1 MEEKCIDQFET
12 VALNLTKTSSNITTT
27 ITPSN
32 NCSNKTPFFI
42 TSSSSSSTSS
52 TLSSTSNG
60 SRSSTDQISL
70 NSSVDKEDF
79 DKATTSRS
87 SMSLL
92 QEEFETNSQ
101 HDFAEVLDEDDETTT
116 SGVLEAYE
124 ISSSN
129 LLPTTN
135 DDVTSEPVA
144 VVDDSSSTDAIQIIK
159 VSDASTESAAS
170 NNGFFNPSEIY
181 VINDDDDDEE
191 EDDEDDDVDEE
202 EDVVNEAEDDD
213 DVEEIIEGNL
223 INIDDNLHIEE
234 DEDDDDVE
242 DAEDEEEECDMNI
255 TNQSSQRS
263 TQNTTTSTQDSSTTQ
278 NQTNGVIMSTNGA
291 MIFLET
297 PVVEEQ
303 QHHHHHHLHHSQITN
318 SSKSTSLNE
327 FANENNMKP
336 KRLSDEFSKNSAN
349 TNETPTSSTAASSKL
364 LQESNDMIYDLTES
378 QPCPETQAHERMSS
392 RLKKMNLNHGNTNNN
407 INSQDLPTS
416 SSSSASNSSSIL
428 MPSLSDIESMD
439 LIERRDF
446 EHEQRL
452 TGGIILKSSSL
463 IKNNVLDLGLVKSQQ
478 QQQQQK
484 NNNNN
489 ANSGEEQPSSS
500 HSRGFSS
507 DSKCT
512 YKDLS
517 ATPTSSRKLMVRLTK
532 STAKMNLCNT
542 LSHNQPQQ
550 QPQSQQQ
557 QAQELT
563 TKTSQRSSTEQQQQI
578 PKSLNLSA
586 NSSSLSSTLSASSSS
601 TNSSSLTPA
610 IASSSASGITANST
624 SVIVEAA
631 SSHNSEIYSNSNSND
646 SLTSRPSSTSST
658 LNKRP
663 EVLTQE
669 QKVYNKHS
677 TVAAASSTSLSATNS
692 SSSTSSIS
700 STAAPS
706 CVLESGCSRTS
717 AIQPIVNNSNHNSNS
732 SSSNEAHDDDVQPS
746 TSSARCQYAP
756 PPRSQ
761 RQVNASAQT
770 SERYLSR
777 SNAIAGGAGVSA
789 NASND
794 VCLSAAAL
802 PSRSGSANHRRSEIS
817 QNLMDGFRMLN
828 EHLDNNFTFNHQN
841 TSWNDCEEN
850 NSDIEEI
857 CTCHQN
863 SMSDGSS
870 HGGSISDLNDVDELD
885 GGHVY
890 GKDGGADLSYNIMHN
905 LSISEDAAA
914 SPECVGTRKRKYTD
928 TRLMEHD
935 YNSATITGSGGTG
948 ASLESNSRKRV
959 AYDFTSTPRSS
970 QVNAGALVH
979 ISTPSQLL
987 ATSSTGSPL
996 GRRTPRSLIPTRD
1009 NPPPELQQWLSQF
1022 QRWSHAERLLAVD
1035 RLIEHCE
1042 PTQVRHMMKVIE
1054 PQFQRDFISLL
1065 PRELALQVL
1074 SYLDPK
1080 DLLRAAQTC
1089 RSWRFLCD
1097 DNLLWKEKCRQA
1109 QILTEPRTDRPK
1121 RGRAGNMPPIASPW
1135 KAAYMRQHIIEMNW
1149 RSRPIR
1155 QPKVLKGHDEHVI
1168 TCLQFSGNR
1177 IVSGSDDN
1185 TLKVWSAVTGRCLRT
1200 LVGHTGGVWS
1210 SQMSGNIIISGSTD
1224 RTLKVWDME
1233 TGQCV
1238 HTLLGHTSTVR
1249 CMHLHGNKVVSGSRD
1264 ATLRVWDIEQGTCL
1278 RVLVGHLAAVRCVQ
1292 YDGKL
1297 IVSGAYDYM
1306 VKIWHPERPECLH
1319 TLQGHTNRVY
1329 SLQFD
1334 GIHVVSGSL
1343 DTSIRVWDV
1352 ETGNCKHTLMGHQ
1365 SLTSGMELRENILV
1379 SGNADSTV
1387 KVWDITTGQC
1397 LQTLSGSNKHQSAVT
1412 CLQFNS
1418 RFVVTSSDDG
1428 TVKLWDVKTGEFIRN
1443 LVSLD
1448 SGGSGGVVWR
1458 IRAND
1463 TKLICAV
1470 GSRNGTEETKL
1481 MVLDFDVEGACVK
1494 CS

>member
-12 VALNLTKTSSNITTT
+12 VALNLTKSSSSTITTT
-27 ITPSN
+27 ITSSN
-32 NCSNKTPFFI
+32 SCSTKAPFFL
-42 TSSSSSSTSS
+42 TSSSSLSSTSS
-52 TLSSTSNG
+52 SLSSTSSGNN
-60 SRSSTDQISL
+60 SADQISL
-70 NSSVDKEDF
+70 NSSADKEDF

-135 DDVTSEPVA
+135 DDVTLEPVA

-170 NNGFFNPSEIY
+170 NNGFFNSSEIY
-181 VINDDDDDEE
+181 VINDDDDDE
-191 EDDEDDDVDEE
+191 DDEDVE
-202 EDVVNEAEDDD
+202 EDNDDECVDGEVINEAEDDD
-213 DVEEIIEGNL
+213 DIEEVVEGNL

-234 DEDDDDVE
+234 DEDEEDDDE
-242 DAEDEEEECDMNI
+242 PEDEEEECDMNT
-255 TNQSSQRS
+255 TNQSSKCT
-263 TQNTTTSTQDSSTTQ
+263 TQNTTSTQDTSSTQPQ
-278 NQTNGVIMSTNGA
+278 NNGVIMSTNGT

-303 QHHHHHHLHHSQITN
+303 QHHHHHLHHAQIAN
-318 SSKSTSLNE
+318 SSKGTSSHND
-327 FANENNMKP
+327 FVNDNNVKP

-349 TNETPTSSTAASSKL
+349 ANETPTSSTAACSKI

-392 RLKKMNLNHGNTNNN
+392 RLKKMNLNHNNTNNN

-416 SSSSASNSSSIL
+416 SSASGSKSSIL
-428 MPSLSDIESMD
+428 MPTLSDIESMD

-446 EHEQRL
+446 ENEQRL

-463 IKNNVLDLGLVKSQQ
+463 VKKNVLDLGLVKSQQ

-484 NNNNN
+484 NNNN

-517 ATPTSSRKLMVRLTK
+517 ATPTSSRKLIGRLTK

-550 QPQSQQQ
+550 QQQP
-557 QAQELT
+557 QELT
-563 TKTSQRSSTEQQQQI
+563 TKTSQRSSTEQI

-586 NSSSLSSTLSASSSS
+586 NSSLSSSS
-601 TNSSSLTPA
+601 SCASTSSSSLTPA
-610 IASSSASGITANST
+610 STSTSASAITTNST

-631 SSHNSEIYSNSNSND
+631 STQNSEIYSNSNSND

-669 QKVYNKHS
+669 QKVYKLS
-677 TVAAASSTSLSATNS
+677 TAATSSTSLSAANSSSS
-692 SSSTSSIS
+692 SSSTSSS
-700 STAAPS
+700 STAAPAS
-706 CVLESGCSRTS
+706 VAVCVLENGCSRTS

-732 SSSNEAHDDDVQPS
+732 SSSNEANDDDVQPS

-756 PPRSQ
+756 PPRTQ

-770 SERYLSR
+770 NERYLSR
-777 SNAIAGGAGVSA
+777 SNANAAASVSA
-789 NASND
+789 NGGND

-817 QNLMDGFRMLN
+817 QNLLDGFRMLN
-828 EHLDNNFTFNHQN
+828 DQLDNTFNFNHQN
-841 TSWNDCEEN
+841 TSWIDCEEN
-850 NSDIEEI
+850 NSDVEEI
-857 CTCHQN
+857 CTCHQG

-885 GGHVY
+885 SGHVY

-914 SPECVGTRKRKYTD
+914 SPDCVATRKRKYTD

-935 YNSATITGSGGTG
+935 YNSATITGSGGT
-948 ASLESNSRKRV
+948 ATSLESNSRKRV

-970 QVNAGALVH
+970 HINVGALVH
-979 ISTPSQLL
+979 ITTPSQLL
-987 ATSSTGSPL
+987 ATTSTGSPL

-1009 NPPPELQQWLSQF
+1009 NPPPELQQWLLQF
-1022 QRWSHAERLLAVD
+1022 QRWSHAQRLLAVD
-1035 RLIEHCE
+1035 RLIDHCE

-1264 ATLRVWDIEQGTCL
+1264 ATLRVWDIEQGSCL

>member
-1 MEEKCIDQFET
+1 MEEKCTDTFES
-12 VALNLTKTSSNITTT
+12 VALNLIKTLRDSIPPEAAPIIT
-27 ITPSN
+27 
-32 NCSNKTPFFI
+32 
-42 TSSSSSSTSS
+42 STSS
-52 TLSSTSNG
+52 TSGSSVKSVISTTKTTPSTSIIY
-60 SRSSTDQISL
+60 SHTDISEH
-70 NSSVDKEDF
+70 NSNYND
-79 DKATTSRS
+79 DKAVDCYKPAKSRG

-92 QEEFETNSQ
+92 QEEDFETNSQ
-101 HDFAEVLDEDDETTT
+101 HAFAQVVLDDETTT

-124 ISSSN
+124 IISSN
-129 LLPTTN
+129 LLPPSATHGDDDEVTSDHVATVN
-135 DDVTSEPVA
+135 DDN
-144 VVDDSSSTDAIQIIK
+144 SSSTDAIQIIK
-159 VSDASTESAAS
+159 VSSDSSTGSSSS
-170 NNGFFNPSEIY
+170 NAFYNSSEVY
-181 VINDDDDDEE
+181 VINDDDDDDDDDDDI
-191 EDDEDDDVDEE
+191 DDEDEEVRRSRIIANNNTNGVIADDDNEE
-202 EDVVNEAEDDD
+202 E
-213 DVEEIIEGNL
+213 G
-223 INIDDNLHIEE
+223 DDNE
-234 DEDDDDVE
+234 DN
-242 DAEDEEEECDMNI
+242 MNI
-255 TNQSSQRS
+255 TNQSS
-263 TQNTTTSTQDSSTTQ
+263 NTSAVRSSTTAK
-278 NQTNGVIMSTNGA
+278 NNGVIMSTNGA

-303 QHHHHHHLHHSQITN
+303 QNHHPMHHHHHHEMSATA
-318 SSKSTSLNE
+318 KGANE
-327 FANENNMKP
+327 FANDTNVIP
-336 KRLSDEFSKNSAN
+336 KRLSDEFSKDAGDMGE
-349 TNETPTSSTAASSKL
+349 ETPSSSSATSNKN
-364 LQESNDMIYDLTES
+364 LQHHQPKELIFDVRESRGCSEN
-378 QPCPETQAHERMSS
+378 ERMSS
-392 RLKKMNLNHGNTNNN
+392 RLKKINLNQNTNCT
-407 INSQDLPTS
+407 NSQDQPSSSSKSSASRGGSASTNATS
-416 SSSSASNSSSIL
+416 SSTGMS
-428 MPSLSDIESMD
+428 SLSDIESMD

-452 TGGIILKSSSL
+452 TGGIILKTSSFS
-463 IKNNVLDLGLVKSQQ
+463 KDDVLHLGMVKSRFMM
-478 QQQQQK
+478 K
-484 NNNNN
+484 DNL
-489 ANSGEEQPSSS
+489 SS
-500 HSRGFSS
+500 HNSAGSDGNPHPSTSSNSRGFSS

-517 ATPTSSRKLMVRLTK
+517 ATPTSSRKLIVRLTK
-532 STAKMNLCNT
+532 STAKMNLSNT
-542 LSHNQPQQ
+542 LSHH
-550 QPQSQQQ
+550 
-557 QAQELT
+557 
-563 TKTSQRSSTEQQQQI
+563 TEQQHQQTDLVKTSHNASI
-578 PKSLNLSA
+578 NNEQKQHKSISP
-586 NSSSLSSTLSASSSS
+586 SSTSSAMPSSTSATASSSS
-601 TNSSSLTPA
+601 
-610 IASSSASGITANST
+610 SASAKTATITS
-624 SVIVEAA
+624 SVIVEPGA
-631 SSHNSEIYSNSNSND
+631 SAMGSSEIYSNSNSND
-646 SLTSRPSSTSST
+646 SLISRPSSTSSSVV
-658 LNKRP
+658 NKQSHHLRQDKSHDEFSGP
-663 EVLTQE
+663 
-669 QKVYNKHS
+669 
-677 TVAAASSTSLSATNS
+677 STSTSATKGNVS
-692 SSSTSSIS
+692 S
-700 STAAPS
+700 
-706 CVLESGCSRTS
+706 VVVRVFENGCSRTT
-717 AIQPIVNNSNHNSNS
+717 AIQPLVNHSNHSSNS
-732 SSSNEAHDDDVQPS
+732 STNDQQDDDVQPS

-756 PPRSQ
+756 PPRSH

-770 SERYLSR
+770 NERYLSR
-777 SNAIAGGAGVSA
+777 NRSNSDATSSVVA
-789 NASND
+789 ND
-794 VCLSAAAL
+794 ICLGAAAVGSNNAG
-802 PSRSGSANHRRSEIS
+802 PSSSRNNGSRRAEIS
-817 QNLMDGFRMLN
+817 QNIMNGLRMLN
-828 EHLDNNFTFNHQN
+828 DNHNVESNFSFNHQN
-841 TSWNDCEEN
+841 SAWNDCEDN
-850 NSDIEEI
+850 NSDVEEI
-857 CTCHQN
+857 CTCHQ
-863 SMSDGSS
+863 SSLDDGSS
-870 HGGSISDLNDVDELD
+870 HGGSMSDLNDGVDEFD
-885 GGHVY
+885 ASQVY
-890 GKDGGADLSYNIMHN
+890 GSNAKDGGGDLSYNILQN
-905 LSISEDAAA
+905 LSISEDGAAA
-914 SPECVGTRKRKYTD
+914 SPECLVNRKRKYHD
-928 TRLMEHD
+928 SRLMDHD
-935 YNSATITGSGGTG
+935 YNSTTISGSGGSG
-948 ASLESNSRKRV
+948 NIGSVLESNSRKRI
-959 AYDFTSTPRSS
+959 AYDFASTPRSS
-970 QVNAGALVH
+970 QSNNNATSTKVLASTPSSALVH
-979 ISTPSQLL
+979 
-987 ATSSTGSPL
+987 TSVNGSPM

-1009 NPPPELQQWLSQF
+1009 NPPPELQQWLQQF

-1035 RLIEHCE
+1035 CLIEHCE

-1074 SYLDPK
+1074 SYLDPQ

-1097 DNLLWKEKCRQA
+1097 DNLLWKEKCRQS

-1224 RTLKVWDME
+1224 RTLRVWDME
-1233 TGQCV
+1233 TGHCV

-1264 ATLRVWDIEQGTCL
+1264 ATLRVWDIEQGSCL

-1306 VKIWHPERPECLH
+1306 VKIWHPERSECLH

-1334 GIHVVSGSL
+1334 GVHVVSGSL

-1397 LQTLSGSNKHQSAVT
+1397 LQTLSGPNKHQSAVT